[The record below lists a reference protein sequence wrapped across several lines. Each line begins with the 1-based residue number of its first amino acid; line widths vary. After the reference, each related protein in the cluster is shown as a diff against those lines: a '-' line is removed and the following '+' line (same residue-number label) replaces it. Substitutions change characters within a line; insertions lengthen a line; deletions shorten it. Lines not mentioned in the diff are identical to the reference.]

1 MRRYVLLGTAS
12 LLSVIAMAGCGD
24 DDDSAEDVQE
34 ANTEVCEDLAAYGGA
49 VGDLVALD
57 AATATTD
64 DYESAA
70 DAVRSAREDL
80 VESAQDLAEEEW
92 ENLESQVDELRD
104 QLQDPP
110 DDEAVADILAAAQQ
124 QATTVQ
130 ASVATL
136 NTAICTPANVAATT
150 GG

>member
-1 MRRYVLLGTAS
+1 MRRYALFGTAG
-12 LLSVIAMAGCGD
+12 LLSLIIVTGCGD

-34 ANTEVCEDLAAYGGA
+34 ANAEVCEDLGAYGDA
-49 VGDLVALD
+49 VGDLIALD
-57 AATATTD
+57 ATTATTD

-80 VESAQDLAEEEW
+80 VESAQDLAEQEW
-92 ENLESQVDELRD
+92 ANLESQIDDLHD

-110 DDEAVADILAAAQQ
+110 DDEAVADILAAAQA
-124 QATTVQ
+124 QATNVR

-136 NTAICTPANVAATT
+136 NTAICTPANGATT
-150 GG
+150 PSD